1 MFEFTE
7 EYRTGIELIDKEHEH
22 LFDIIAG
29 ADELIRNE
37 FIPDKYDNIMAL
49 LNELTEYT
57 KVHFA
62 DEEAYMEKIHY
73 DGLGVQKAA
82 HAGFVE
88 KLEDIEQEGFEENQ
102 QQVLLDLLDFL
113 FGWLVQHILKMD
125 KNIPYEG

>member
-7 EYRTGIELIDKEHEH
+7 DYKIGIEHIDDQHKH
-22 LFDIIAG
+22 LFEIIAD

-49 LNELTEYT
+49 LDELTEYT

-62 DEEAYMEKIHY
+62 DEEAYMKETGY
-73 DGLGVQKAA
+73 EGLEAQRVA
-82 HAGFVE
+82 HAGFIE
-88 KLEDIEQEGFEENQ
+88 KLEDIEQEDFEENQ
-102 QQVLLDLLDFL
+102 QQVLLELLDFL

-125 KNIPYEG
+125 KNIPCEG